1 MKEIFLTG
9 GVRLLTALGIGTVA
23 CGVPMAAADKLELL
37 GGLFAGYI
45 LGAAWYGV
53 MFGRLWRSAEMTAA
67 QAKQQMVV
75 GMFLRLMLMGAVFW
89 AAIQVSFQ
97 QFLAAVGGFGLVYVL
112 GLVMLGLANR
122 QLFRK

>member
-1 MKEIFLTG
+1 MREIFLTG
-9 GVRLLTALGIGTVA
+9 GVRLLTALGASTVA
-23 CGVPMAAADKLELL
+23 CAAVLAAADRLELL
-37 GGLFAGYI
+37 GGLVAGYI
-45 LGAAWYGV
+45 LGLAWYGV

-67 QAKQQMVV
+67 QAKQQMVI

-97 QFLAAVGGFGLVYVL
+97 QFLAAVAGFSLVYVL